1 MLQIIKKINL
11 LNLRFSKLSKNWL
24 YGISLV
30 IGVGLSLNVS
40 VSLGNFVDEYAS
52 ISSINSYF
60 KTLVLDAGF
69 LGGPYSV
76 QLTSGAFSSF
86 GFFIGWE
93 FTKNIFIARTFN
105 LIIIFLIMYIFIF
118 KTKKLYSFNQNTNS
132 IFLSAIFI
140 IPWWQGSLYSLG
152 EIFSTIIFMISIV
165 TFRSN
170 NKLSMFL
177 FAISI
182 FYGKIIMILPFT
194 IFLIVEFISTDNKY
208 KFSKSILYFL
218 LPAIFFLA
226 PIHYFYHAG
235 NLYNYVIDF
244 YDLIVSHK
252 GAGLDSL
259 NQNVFEKILNSEFS
273 EWNLL
278 TKYRILCTPLFFLF
292 FIFRLKGQLESSDLN
307 LFIHMFSSVSILYI
321 WFWIVSETKWIRY
334 SQHFMV
340 LVIFFTLYILCNKN
354 IKLNKHNEL
363 LVVAILTPL
372 LSNMLL
378 FFLSIFMIII
388 LLKAEDIYIFKDSA
402 VIFILV
408 LLTLNSTFLFYETYS
423 SRVYELQDGTNTILE
438 ECLERNTGEEC
449 KFTYLG
455 DI

>member
-1 MLQIIKKINL
+1 
-11 LNLRFSKLSKNWL
+11 
-24 YGISLV
+24 
-30 IGVGLSLNVS
+30 
-40 VSLGNFVDEYAS
+40 
-52 ISSINSYF
+52 
-60 KTLVLDAGF
+60 
-69 LGGPYSV
+69 
-76 QLTSGAFSSF
+76 
-86 GFFIGWE
+86 
-93 FTKNIFIARTFN
+93 
-105 LIIIFLIMYIFIF
+105 
-118 KTKKLYSFNQNTNS
+118 
-132 IFLSAIFI
+132 
-140 IPWWQGSLYSLG
+140 
-152 EIFSTIIFMISIV
+152 MISIV

>member
-1 MLQIIKKINL
+1 MLQIITKINL
-11 LNLRFSKLSKNWL
+11 SKFRFSKLSKNL
-24 YGISLV
+24 LFGISLV
-30 IGVGLSLNVS
+30 LGVGLSLNVS

-52 ISSINSYF
+52 IASINSYF
-60 KTLVLDAGF
+60 KTLILDAGF
-69 LGGPYSV
+69 LGGAYSV
-76 QLTSGAFSSF
+76 QLTSGAISSF

-93 FTKNIFIARTFN
+93 FTKNIFMARTFN
-105 LIIIFLIMYIFIF
+105 IIVIFLIMYIFVL
-118 KTKKLYSFNQNTNS
+118 KTKKLYNFNQNTNS

-140 IPWWQGSLYSLG
+140 IPWWHGSLYSLG
-152 EIFSTIIFMISIV
+152 EILSTIIFMISVVI
-165 TFRSN
+165 FRSN

-208 KFSKSILYFL
+208 KFFKGGLFFL
-218 LPAIFFLA
+218 APVIFFLI

-235 NLYNYVIDF
+235 NLYNYAIDF

-252 GAGLDSL
+252 GSGLNSL
-259 NQNVFEKILNSEFS
+259 NQNIFEKISNSEFS

-292 FIFRLKGQLESSDLN
+292 FIFRLKAQIKSSDSN
-307 LFIHMFSSVSILYI
+307 LYVHMFSSVSILYI
-321 WFWIVSETKWIRY
+321 WFWIISETKWIRY

-340 LVIFFTLYILCNKN
+340 LVIFFTLYVLCNKN
-354 IKLNKHNEL
+354 IKLNKYDEL
-363 LVVAILTPL
+363 LIFIILTPL
-372 LSNMLL
+372 LSTMLL
-378 FFLSIFMIII
+378 FFLSIFVIII
-388 LLKAEDIYIFKDSA
+388 LLKDDDINNSKDNA
-402 VIFILV
+402 VILILL

-423 SRVYELQDGTNTILE
+423 SRVYEFQDGRNTILE
-438 ECLERNTGEEC
+438 ECLERNIGEEC